1 MKRRRNGLPS
11 LLGGLLVPV
20 IAAAALLCFAT
31 ALDSLDSGRAEE
43 DLRQLE
49 ETLRRGCVACYA
61 AEGVYRT
68 AVRVYPPSID
78 YLKDH
83 YGLQVDEARY
93 TVRYSAFA
101 ENLMPDITV
110 LENAP

>member
-20 IAAAALLCFAT
+20 VAAAALLCFAT

-61 AEGVYRT
+61 AEGVY
-68 AVRVYPPSID
+68 PPSID

>member
-49 ETLRRGCVACYA
+49 ETLQRGCVACYA
-61 AEGVYRT
+61 AEG
-68 AVRVYPPSID
+68 VYPPSID

>member
-61 AEGVYRT
+61 AEGVY
-68 AVRVYPPSID
+68 PPSID

-93 TVRYSAFA
+93 TVR
-101 ENLMPDITV
+101 
-110 LENAP
+110 

>member
-1 MKRRRNGLPS
+1 MRRVRNGWTA
-11 LLGGLLVPV
+11 LLRGLLLPV
-20 IAAAALLCFAT
+20 AAAAVLLCFAT
-31 ALDSLDSGRAEE
+31 AVESLDSGRVEE
-43 DLRQLE
+43 DMRQLE

-61 AEGVYRT
+61 AEGVY
-68 AVRVYPPSID
+68 PPDLD

-93 TVRYSAFA
+93 TVRYDIFA

-110 LENAP
+110 LENKP

>member
-1 MKRRRNGLPS
+1 MRRKRSGLLS

-20 IAAAALLCFAT
+20 VAVAAVLCFAT

-49 ETLRRGCVACYA
+49 ETLRQGCVACYA
-61 AEGVYRT
+61 AEGVY
-68 AVRVYPPSID
+68 PPDID
-78 YLKDH
+78 YLKEH
-83 YGLQVDEARY
+83 YGLQVDEERY

-110 LENAP
+110 LEIGP

>member
-1 MKRRRNGLPS
+1 MLP
-11 LLGGLLVPV
+11 VV
-20 IAAAALLCFAT
+20 AAAALLCFAT
-31 ALDSLDSGRAEE
+31 ALNSLDQGRAEE
-43 DLRQLE
+43 DMRQLE

-61 AEGVYRT
+61 AEGT
-68 AVRVYPPSID
+68 YPPDLD
-78 YLKDH
+78 YLKEH

-110 LENAP
+110 LENRP